1 VDSRWRVAR
10 DRYPD
15 GHGGLGWMLEY
26 RYDPSQQGGQPT
38 WEYEVPFADEEAEQ
52 IVHAILHVLPTER
65 REAALR
71 QAAKEADLLVL
82 TRQQA
87 AALLADEAG
96 SPVPVADVMD
106 AYLAL
111 AEQAGED
118 TSALRTE
125 LAAIRGEEVSADG
138 R

>member
-1 VDSRWRVAR
+1 LVDSRWRLIR

-15 GHGGLGWMLEY
+15 GSDAWMLQYLYQPPQRGAE
-26 RYDPSQQGGQPT
+26 PT
-38 WEYEVPFADEEAEQ
+38 WEDDVPLPDEEAEQ
-52 IVHAILHVLPTER
+52 IVHAILSALPSER
-65 REAALR
+65 RERVIR
-71 QAAKEADLLVL
+71 QAAKGADLLVL
-82 TRQQA
+82 TRRQA

-96 SPVPVADVMD
+96 APVPEADVVD

-125 LAAIRGEEVSADG
+125 LAAIRGEEVPADAG
-138 R
+138 